1 MSNITVTT
9 ERIAHLMATAEWD
22 VKTIFG
28 KCTVVTAKLENG
40 FILVESSACVD
51 PANYDEKLG
60 ENICK
65 DKIRE
70 KLWEL
75 EGYALQKAVYEGRDS
90 EIAEKVAGV
99 FSDAVKDLEQR
110 LKGTGYLR

>member
-9 ERIAHLMATAEWD
+9 ERIAYLMATAEWD
-22 VKTIFG
+22 VKTIFD

-40 FILVESSACVD
+40 FVLVESSACVD
-51 PANYDEKLG
+51 PENYDEKVG

-65 DKIRE
+65 NKIRE

-75 EGYALQKAVYEGRDS
+75 EGYALQKSVYEGRDS

-99 FSDAVKDLEQR
+99 VSEAVENLERR
-110 LKGTGYLR
+110 LMGTGYLR